1 MTEPWIECVPNFSE
15 GRRTEVIERLQDAI
29 RSVPGT
35 LVLDVESD
43 ADHNRS
49 VITFAGAPAAV
60 VEAAFTAIAQAA
72 KDIDL
77 EKHRGEHPRIGATDV
92 VPLVP
97 IGGVTLE
104 ECVALARQLGARVG
118 EELGIPVFL
127 YEAAATRPD
136 RTHLEEIR
144 RGEYE
149 ALKESIQTDP
159 DRTPDFGP
167 NRLGPAGA
175 TVIGARPP
183 LIAYNIY
190 LTTSDVAVARRIA
203 AAIRHS
209 SGGLRYVKAL
219 GLEVNGRAQVSM
231 NLTDFTR
238 TPLARVVEM
247 VRREARRY
255 GADVLRSELVG
266 LIPQQAV
273 LDAASWYLQLE
284 GFSERQVLEM
294 RLNRMREAPA
304 PAGPGFLDELA
315 AATPTPG
322 GGSAAA
328 SAAAMA
334 AALVG
339 MVARLTI
346 GKKKYETVRSRMET
360 VARSADDL
368 RERLTRAVT
377 DDAAAF
383 EGVLQAMRL
392 PAGNEQEANVRSE
405 ALENATRLAAR
416 IPMTVALAAAE
427 VAELGA
433 EASEI
438 GNRNAISDAGSAV
451 YLAAAAIR
459 SATLNVR
466 ANAAALQDQSVVPDW
481 ERAVATA
488 AERAAAAQARVEAAI
503 ESRSG

>member
-1 MTEPWIECVPNFSE
+1 
-15 GRRTEVIERLQDAI
+15 
-29 RSVPGT
+29 
-35 LVLDVESD
+35 
-43 ADHNRS
+43 
-49 VITFAGAPAAV
+49 
-60 VEAAFTAIAQAA
+60 
-72 KDIDL
+72 
-77 EKHRGEHPRIGATDV
+77 
-92 VPLVP
+92 
-97 IGGVTLE
+97 
-104 ECVALARQLGARVG
+104 
-118 EELGIPVFL
+118 
-127 YEAAATRPD
+127 
-136 RTHLEEIR
+136 
-144 RGEYE
+144 
-149 ALKESIQTDP
+149 
-159 DRTPDFGP
+159 
-167 NRLGPAGA
+167 
-175 TVIGARPP
+175 
-183 LIAYNIY
+183 
-190 LTTSDVAVARRIA
+190 
-203 AAIRHS
+203 
-209 SGGLRYVKAL
+209 
-219 GLEVNGRAQVSM
+219 
-231 NLTDFTR
+231 
-238 TPLARVVEM
+238 
-247 VRREARRY
+247 
-255 GADVLRSELVG
+255 
-266 LIPQQAV
+266 
-273 LDAASWYLQLE
+273 
-284 GFSERQVLEM
+284 
-294 RLNRMREAPA
+294 
-304 PAGPGFLDELA
+304 
-315 AATPTPG
+315 
-322 GGSAAA
+322 
-328 SAAAMA
+328 
-334 AALVG
+334 